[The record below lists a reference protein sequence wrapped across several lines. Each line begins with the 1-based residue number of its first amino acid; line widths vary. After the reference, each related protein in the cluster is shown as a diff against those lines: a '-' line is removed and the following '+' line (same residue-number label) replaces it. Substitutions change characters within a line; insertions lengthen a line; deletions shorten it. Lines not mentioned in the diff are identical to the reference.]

1 MIVLFP
7 KKLVIFY
14 RKKFGDKIIFKSLLA
29 VLGDRRQET
38 GDRRQET
45 GDYFIYSPLLPLPHF
60 PTSPLP
66 HTPHPTP

>member
-7 KKLVIFY
+7 KKLVRFY
-14 RKKFGDKIIFKSLLA
+14 RKKFGDKIIFKSLL
-29 VLGDRRQET
+29 VGLGYRRQET

-45 GDYFIYSPLLPLPHF
+45 GDRRLFLFILPLPHF

-66 HTPHPTP
+66 HSLTPNP